1 MNIAQKLYEAGT
13 FAVIGASGY
22 IGSKLV
28 NKLTDL
34 GCNVIHSSR
43 RDTTIGGNSE
53 FLMAELGSLDF
64 WLNIVEKS
72 DVIIHLAGNTSINV
86 ADDSPDLDLNSS
98 VVPIYRLIEACK
110 ILRKRPK
117 VVFAS
122 TVTTYGFTDNLP
134 VSEAANENPES
145 FYDLHKFFVERQLIL
160 ATKLNIFNGVSLRLA
175 NVYGPSSANSAA
187 TDRGILNKITGLA
200 LAGDIV
206 SLYGG
211 GNYIRDYIYIDDV
224 VDAFVLASVSSKSTG
239 EVFNVGSG
247 VGTSVRDAFYAVT
260 QEVYRQTDKIIEMKD
275 VPWPVNSPKIDMRNF
290 IASIEKAHTCL
301 GWSPKVSLQA
311 GISTTVKSIILQGN
325 ENLNFRHK
333 NEKNIR
339 N

>member
-1 MNIAQKLYEAGT
+1 MSIIQKLSEVST
-13 FAVIGASGY
+13 FTVIGASGY

-28 NKLTDL
+28 NKLTDS
-34 GCNVIHSSR
+34 GCNVIRSSR
-43 RDTTIGGNSE
+43 RDTITNGDSE
-53 FLMAELGSLDF
+53 FVMAELDSLDF

-86 ADDSPDLDLNSS
+86 ANDNPALDLNSS

-110 ILRKRPK
+110 ILRKRPR

-122 TVTTYGFTDNLP
+122 TVTAYGFTDNLP
-134 VSEAANENPES
+134 VSEATAENPQS
-145 FYDLHKFFVERQLIL
+145 FYDLHKFFVERQLVL
-160 ATKLNIFNGVSLRLA
+160 ATKLNICNGVSLRLA

-187 TDRGILNKITGLA
+187 NDRGILNKIIGLA

-224 VDAFVLASVSSKSTG
+224 VDAFILASISSKSAG

-247 VGTSVRDAFYAVT
+247 VGTSVRDAFNAVT
-260 QEVYRQTDKIIEMKD
+260 QEVYRQTNKIIEMKD
-275 VPWPVNSPKIDMRNF
+275 VAWPENSPKIDMRNF
-290 IASIEKAHTCL
+290 TASIKKAHTCL
-301 GWSPKVSLQA
+301 GWSPKVSLQT
-311 GISTTVKSIILQGN
+311 GIATTVKSII
-325 ENLNFRHK
+325 
-333 NEKNIR
+333 
-339 N
+339 

>member
-1 MNIAQKLYEAGT
+1 MSIIQNLSEVST
-13 FAVIGASGY
+13 FTVIGASGY

-28 NKLTDL
+28 NKLTDS
-34 GCNVIHSSR
+34 GCNVIRSSR
-43 RDTTIGGNSE
+43 RDTITNDDSE
-53 FLMAELGSLDF
+53 FVMAELDSLDF

-86 ADDSPDLDLNSS
+86 ANDNPALDLNSS

-110 ILRKRPK
+110 ILRKRPR

-122 TVTTYGFTDNLP
+122 TVTAYGFTDNLP
-134 VSEAANENPES
+134 VSEATAENPES
-145 FYDLHKFFVERQLIL
+145 FYDLHKFFVERQLVL
-160 ATKLNIFNGVSLRLA
+160 ATKLNICDGVSLRLA

-187 TDRGILNKITGLA
+187 NDRGILNKIIGLA

-224 VDAFVLASVSSKSTG
+224 VDAFILASISSKSAG

-247 VGTSVRDAFYAVT
+247 VGTSVRDAFNAVT
-260 QEVYRQTDKIIEMKD
+260 QEVYRQTNKIIEMKD
-275 VPWPVNSPKIDMRNF
+275 MPWPENSPKIDMRNF
-290 IASIEKAHTCL
+290 TASIKKAHTCL
-301 GWSPKVSLQA
+301 GWSPKVSLQT
-311 GISTTVKSIILQGN
+311 GIATTVKSII
-325 ENLNFRHK
+325 
-333 NEKNIR
+333 
-339 N
+339 